1 MAKFKRGTRFVDWK
15 IQGALVGHTLFHWA
29 SFWIASVAVVYGLQI
44 LNGVVS
50 GDPESSVASVS
61 SAMWDRYQPLAF
73 AVIAL
78 LPLFCL
84 DLILWSHRFAGPMIR
99 IRRAL
104 HDLASGKSVQP
115 IRLRAG
121 DYWTDIAEDINL
133 LQQRIERAEKLTNA
147 CQTVVLENRIETDQV
162 NQSKP
167 SSIAVV
173 SA

>member
-1 MAKFKRGTRFVDWK
+1 MATFKRGTRFVDWN
-15 IQGALVGHTLFHWA
+15 IQGALVGHALFHWA
-29 SFWIASVAVVYGLQI
+29 SFWIASFAIVYGLQI

-50 GDPESSVASVS
+50 GDPASSGGSVAS
-61 SAMWDRYQPLAF
+61 ATWDRYRPLAF
-73 AVIAL
+73 TVFAL

-104 HDLASGKSVQP
+104 HDLASGKSVPP

-121 DYWTDIAEDINL
+121 DYWSDLADDINL
-133 LQQRIERAEKLTNA
+133 LQQRIDKAEKLANA
-147 CQTVVLENRIETDQV
+147 CQTDVRENRIETDPADL
-162 NQSKP
+162 SE
-167 SSIAVV
+167 SAAIAVA